1 MSPPQNP
8 PVIGVQGLCKAF
20 GAAKATALGDVYL
33 QV

>member
-8 PVIGVQGLCKAF
+8 PMIKVQGLCKVF
-20 GAAKATALGDVYL
+20 GAAKAPGLGDVYL